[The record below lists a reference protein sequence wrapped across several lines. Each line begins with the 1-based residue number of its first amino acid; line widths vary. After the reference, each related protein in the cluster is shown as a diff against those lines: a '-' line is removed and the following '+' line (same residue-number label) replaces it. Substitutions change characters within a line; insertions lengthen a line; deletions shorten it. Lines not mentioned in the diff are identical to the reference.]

1 MQESEIK
8 VGCPCCRNGRLLDVE
23 IHTEGKIQIK
33 CPICRGVIQI
43 ILHNTNIRTERIAT
57 H

>member
-33 CPICRGVIQI
+33 CPVCRGVIQI